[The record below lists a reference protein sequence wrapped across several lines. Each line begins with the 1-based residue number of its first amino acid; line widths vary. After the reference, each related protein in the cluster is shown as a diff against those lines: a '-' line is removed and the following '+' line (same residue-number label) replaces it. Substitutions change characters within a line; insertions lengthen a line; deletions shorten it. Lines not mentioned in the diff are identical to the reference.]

1 MWTFAVTRLADCI
14 RLLACTGMNI
24 CHEIW
29 SLCTVMQP
37 PTVYSKHMDLLQ
49 SYYWKLTINP
59 THVADLAHWTLIFV
73 PVTQRLR
80 CHQLYSKKNA
90 GAYFLPWQFKN
101 LTNMRQARQV
111 LCGCVKE
118 WRQLSG
124 IIVLHFV
131 LLWLSFRLWVWRRER
146 NCLNSLP

>member
-24 CHEIW
+24 CNGVW

-37 PTVYSKHMDLLQ
+37 PTVYSKHKDFLQ
-49 SYYWKLTINP
+49 SCYCKLTINP
-59 THVADLAHWTLIFV
+59 TYVADLAHWTLIFV

-80 CHQLYSKKNA
+80 CHQLYSKRMQEPI
-90 GAYFLPWQFKN
+90 FCHDSLRTLPTRDKHV
-101 LTNMRQARQV
+101 RCCAV
-111 LCGCVKE
+111 VSKSDD
-118 WRQLSG
+118 SG
-124 IIVLHFV
+124 NIVLYFV
-131 LLWLSFRLWVWRRER
+131 FLWLSFRLWIWQRER